1 LARPRTSTFRRLLAG
16 LTAMLIAV
24 VASVIAMPTAT
35 AATPGIAI
43 DILHNGTVL
52 EDGATIPEGDP
63 FTVRVQYDAAEA
75 IDGSEITLSLPP
87 NVSLPGSLPT
97 NQGVES
103 ITDNGDGTYT
113 ILFKDPIPDDI
124 TEGAFAFQL
133 QANEVDGDTET
144 PISWTVNGETTGV
157 TIVVENEEVPPVEI
171 ADGYGKSYTGGNLN
185 AYVQT
190 SGSPDYAFTGLR
202 EDVTD
207 AVLPYTLV
215 LDSSQLREGYTIAD
229 LLPAGLSYDADS
241 FSATRT
247 TYNPTET
254 TEDYSFVPAID
265 ATGDTESFTGTV
277 DVPANSRL
285 VITYTAHVSDPSVI
299 EARLRALWEDR
310 DDVPGNYGYNLVN
323 TATFGGE
330 HERTAQFGVTGN
342 IPGVGIGNAF
352 AKWGNRD
359 YVEVIAD
366 EDGTLEQPYDMTYSF
381 RADLRQWDGQNP
393 NFTLNE
399 NVVIRD
405 VLIDQAQWLGDEPEF
420 LTVSGDGPIQS
431 LVNAG
436 DCPATSNGDVSAF
449 SGDQFVGSFC
459 VDGQTLLVNVGQDNT
474 TNIVIEALA
483 QLTTVAGLNPGG
495 SSTVTG
501 ATSYEWPNEAQ
512 FYHGGGDYH
521 RSWYGAHPVVLPDD
535 REGGLHD
542 TDAFA
547 KNGPDGEIVVQPGES
562 AEVPYSFRVNTNR
575 DPIDPLL
582 SRIVD
587 EVDDEFFDL
596 SDLSTIPVSGSY
608 GSQALGA
615 DDFDLTLDDD
625 GNLVIEL
632 SEAGKALVEAQPEGQ
647 IWTVN
652 IVLTTVPLDGKQT
665 FEIYNRA
672 TLYGDGTTP
681 TYWDEDDSE
690 ATSFGDE
697 AEIRKRVF
705 DRNAAAW
712 TQQLTAPIEDGEF
725 VDDRFVYS
733 IELIPRG
740 NYGSDFP
747 VQIFPRQDVLPDDV
761 EFLGFVTVD
770 ADGVPNLT
778 EFSDGP
784 IDVPGNVQ
792 MSYEDGVVTF
802 SQREGTT
809 LDRNQGPIRGYFAV
823 RALDTTGDIVNSI
836 AGSDATIVPTGDPSV
851 DIEKWNDEG
860 ETPEYDE
867 TGALLNDGFAGD
879 FDEAR
884 GKQVDAD
891 TPLPISFTISND
903 GREDLVDV
911 TVSDQLTDGVGE
923 ITDLVCTFPDG
934 STGTTWAGP
943 FVIGTQFDCTGT
955 LPALTSGDSHS
966 DTATVTATGVESG
979 EIVDDEDDWN
989 GYVPVP
995 SVDIEKW
1002 NDEGNGEAPEYDETG
1017 ALLNDGFAGD
1027 FDEARGKQVD
1037 ADTPLPITFTISN
1050 DGEEELVDL
1059 TVTDELTD
1067 GTGEITDL
1075 VCTFPDGSTG
1085 TTWAGPFAVGTQFDC
1100 TGTLPALTSGDSHS
1114 DTATVTATGV
1124 HSGVDVDDEDD
1135 WNGYVPVPS
1144 VDIEKWNDEGNGE
1157 APEYDET
1164 GALLNDGYEG
1174 DFDESPGRPTALD
1187 TAQPLHFT
1195 VSNDGEE
1202 DLVYVTVSDQLTGGV
1217 GEISDLVCEF
1227 PDGSTGTSWAG
1238 PFAVGTQ
1245 FDCTG
1250 TVPAFTDTGEF
1261 HADTATVVATGL
1273 HSRVDVDD
1281 EDDWYSHVPVPSV
1294 DIEKWNDEG
1303 EAPAYD
1309 LSGLLLNDGYAGDH
1323 DEAPGAALRAD
1334 TEQTI
1339 TFTVSNDGKEP
1350 LVDVTVT
1357 DRLTDGAGEI
1367 SDLVC
1372 TFPDGSQG
1380 TTWAGPFEIGVQF
1393 DCTGTLPAPSAG
1405 DVHADTATVVAT
1417 GLHSGA
1423 DVDDEDDWNGYVPV
1437 PGVDIEK
1444 WNDEG
1449 EAPEYDES
1457 GALLNDGFA
1466 GDHDES
1472 AAELAADASTT
1483 ITFTVSNNGAEDLID
1498 VTVSDRLTGG
1508 TGEITDLVCTF
1519 PDGSTGTTWAG
1530 PFAVGTQFDCTGT
1543 LPALGAGATHS
1554 NEAQVSA
1561 TGADSGLP
1569 VGDQDAWNGVTPDPE
1584 VPATPDPEVPATPD
1598 EEDLASTGVDGFRAY
1613 LIGALLL
1620 IVSGAGAL
1628 VISRARRA

>member
-943 FVIGTQFDCTGT
+943 F
-955 LPALTSGDSHS
+955 
-966 DTATVTATGVESG
+966 
-979 EIVDDEDDWN
+979 
-989 GYVPVP
+989 
-995 SVDIEKW
+995 
-1002 NDEGNGEAPEYDETG
+1002 
-1017 ALLNDGFAGD
+1017 
-1027 FDEARGKQVD
+1027 
-1037 ADTPLPITFTISN
+1037 
-1050 DGEEELVDL
+1050 
-1059 TVTDELTD
+1059 
-1067 GTGEITDL
+1067 
-1075 VCTFPDGSTG
+1075 
-1085 TTWAGPFAVGTQFDC
+1085 AVGTQFDC

>member
-1 LARPRTSTFRRLLAG
+1 
-16 LTAMLIAV
+16 
-24 VASVIAMPTAT
+24 
-35 AATPGIAI
+35 
-43 DILHNGTVL
+43 
-52 EDGATIPEGDP
+52 
-63 FTVRVQYDAAEA
+63 
-75 IDGSEITLSLPP
+75 
-87 NVSLPGSLPT
+87 
-97 NQGVES
+97 
-103 ITDNGDGTYT
+103 
-113 ILFKDPIPDDI
+113 
-124 TEGAFAFQL
+124 
-133 QANEVDGDTET
+133 
-144 PISWTVNGETTGV
+144 
-157 TIVVENEEVPPVEI
+157 
-171 ADGYGKSYTGGNLN
+171 
-185 AYVQT
+185 
-190 SGSPDYAFTGLR
+190 
-202 EDVTD
+202 
-207 AVLPYTLV
+207 
-215 LDSSQLREGYTIAD
+215 
-229 LLPAGLSYDADS
+229 
-241 FSATRT
+241 
-247 TYNPTET
+247 
-254 TEDYSFVPAID
+254 
-265 ATGDTESFTGTV
+265 
-277 DVPANSRL
+277 
-285 VITYTAHVSDPSVI
+285 
-299 EARLRALWEDR
+299 
-310 DDVPGNYGYNLVN
+310 
-323 TATFGGE
+323 
-330 HERTAQFGVTGN
+330 
-342 IPGVGIGNAF
+342 
-352 AKWGNRD
+352 
-359 YVEVIAD
+359 
-366 EDGTLEQPYDMTYSF
+366 
-381 RADLRQWDGQNP
+381 
-393 NFTLNE
+393 
-399 NVVIRD
+399 
-405 VLIDQAQWLGDEPEF
+405 
-420 LTVSGDGPIQS
+420 
-431 LVNAG
+431 
-436 DCPATSNGDVSAF
+436 
-449 SGDQFVGSFC
+449 
-459 VDGQTLLVNVGQDNT
+459 
-474 TNIVIEALA
+474 
-483 QLTTVAGLNPGG
+483 
-495 SSTVTG
+495 
-501 ATSYEWPNEAQ
+501 
-512 FYHGGGDYH
+512 
-521 RSWYGAHPVVLPDD
+521 
-535 REGGLHD
+535 
-542 TDAFA
+542 
-547 KNGPDGEIVVQPGES
+547 
-562 AEVPYSFRVNTNR
+562 
-575 DPIDPLL
+575 
-582 SRIVD
+582 
-587 EVDDEFFDL
+587 
-596 SDLSTIPVSGSY
+596 
-608 GSQALGA
+608 
-615 DDFDLTLDDD
+615 
-625 GNLVIEL
+625 
-632 SEAGKALVEAQPEGQ
+632 
-647 IWTVN
+647 
-652 IVLTTVPLDGKQT
+652 
-665 FEIYNRA
+665 
-672 TLYGDGTTP
+672 
-681 TYWDEDDSE
+681 
-690 ATSFGDE
+690 
-697 AEIRKRVF
+697 
-705 DRNAAAW
+705 
-712 TQQLTAPIEDGEF
+712 
-725 VDDRFVYS
+725 
-733 IELIPRG
+733 
-740 NYGSDFP
+740 
-747 VQIFPRQDVLPDDV
+747 
-761 EFLGFVTVD
+761 
-770 ADGVPNLT
+770 
-778 EFSDGP
+778 
-784 IDVPGNVQ
+784 
-792 MSYEDGVVTF
+792 
-802 SQREGTT
+802 
-809 LDRNQGPIRGYFAV
+809 
-823 RALDTTGDIVNSI
+823 
-836 AGSDATIVPTGDPSV
+836 
-851 DIEKWNDEG
+851 
-860 ETPEYDE
+860 
-867 TGALLNDGFAGD
+867 
-879 FDEAR
+879 
-884 GKQVDAD
+884 
-891 TPLPISFTISND
+891 
-903 GREDLVDV
+903 
-911 TVSDQLTDGVGE
+911 
-923 ITDLVCTFPDG
+923 
-934 STGTTWAGP
+934 
-943 FVIGTQFDCTGT
+943 
-955 LPALTSGDSHS
+955 
-966 DTATVTATGVESG
+966 
-979 EIVDDEDDWN
+979 
-989 GYVPVP
+989 
-995 SVDIEKW
+995 
-1002 NDEGNGEAPEYDETG
+1002 
-1017 ALLNDGFAGD
+1017 
-1027 FDEARGKQVD
+1027 
-1037 ADTPLPITFTISN
+1037 
-1050 DGEEELVDL
+1050 
-1059 TVTDELTD
+1059 VTDELTD

>member
-966 DTATVTATGVESG
+966 DTATVTATGV
-979 EIVDDEDDWN
+979 
-989 GYVPVP
+989 
-995 SVDIEKW
+995 
-1002 NDEGNGEAPEYDETG
+1002 
-1017 ALLNDGFAGD
+1017 
-1027 FDEARGKQVD
+1027 
-1037 ADTPLPITFTISN
+1037 
-1050 DGEEELVDL
+1050 
-1059 TVTDELTD
+1059 
-1067 GTGEITDL
+1067 
-1075 VCTFPDGSTG
+1075 
-1085 TTWAGPFAVGTQFDC
+1085 
-1100 TGTLPALTSGDSHS
+1100 
-1114 DTATVTATGV
+1114 